1 MNLLHHLFINYL
13 GDKTMIEFTCKAKDL
28 VEKLETLAKA
38 KLFVSKNYY
47 NVNCRILKTQCE
59 LCVNMKA
66 HNNNHYKYSDY
77 YAYIDVDNCAG
88 QGQFGIPHAFDL
100 LPAFKTLDKNDVVTF
115 NYDKDT
121 LKIMCKDDVIY
132 NDWSSEPDDSYIKIL
147 DTFVCERMI
156 DVSSVFIDYISNL
169 LKVIP
174 PTKDLKDTHFNSI
187 VFDKHPLQSNSL
199 LLLRT
204 DSMRLMYYDF
214 SMETAWPFGRIVVPR
229 DAIAWLTK
237 LKKKR
242 SENVIVK
249 QHGYYISFEYDDYR
263 MICGITKEF
272 PPAVHDFIKLGVD
285 YFSGFATKALLQ
297 DIQYVT
303 MGNGDKP
310 VTIKAKQQQAE
321 IVSDDNLRKRR
332 MNCAIDSDKELDLT
346 VYASQL
352 TSLLNVCGSQVY
364 IYQLSGL
371 TNIYRI
377 TSPDKNFNYIIRGF
391 DTQK

>member
-1 MNLLHHLFINYL
+1 
-13 GDKTMIEFTCKAKDL
+13 MIEFTCKVNEL
-28 VEKLETLAKA
+28 LEKLEMLSKS
-38 KLFVSKNYY
+38 KLLTPKCYY
-47 NVNCRILKTQCE
+47 NVNCRVLKTQCE
-59 LCVNMKA
+59 LCVNVKA

-77 YAYIDVDNCAG
+77 YAYMDVENCAG
-88 QGQFGIPHAFDL
+88 QGMFGIPHAFDL

-115 NYDKDT
+115 KYDKDT
-121 LKIMCKDDVIY
+121 LKIMCNDDILY
-132 NDWSSEPDDSYIKIL
+132 NDWSSEPDDSYINIL
-147 DTFVCERMI
+147 NTFEFD
-156 DVSSVFIDYISNL
+156 DVVYLSSDFFDVVKNL

-174 PTKDLKDTHFNSI
+174 PTKDLKDTHFNS
-187 VFDKHPLQSNSL
+187 VVLNSHPLQSNSL
-199 LLLRT
+199 VILRT
-204 DSMRLMYYDF
+204 DSMRLMYYDL
-214 SMETAWPFGRIVVPR
+214 SMEIAWPFGRIVVPR

-242 SENVIVK
+242 SEQLIVK
-249 QHGYYISFEYDDYR
+249 QHGDYISFKYDTYR

-272 PPAVHDFIKLGVD
+272 PSAVHDFIKLGVD
-285 YFSGFATKALLQ
+285 YFSGFATKSLLQ
-297 DIQYVT
+297 DIQYAT
-303 MGNGDKP
+303 MGNGDRP

-352 TSLLNVCGSQVY
+352 TSLLDVCGSQVY

>member
-1 MNLLHHLFINYL
+1 
-13 GDKTMIEFTCKAKDL
+13 
-28 VEKLETLAKA
+28 
-38 KLFVSKNYY
+38 
-47 NVNCRILKTQCE
+47 
-59 LCVNMKA
+59 MKA

-77 YAYIDVDNCAG
+77 YAYIDVENCVG
-88 QGQFGIPHAFDL
+88 QGMFGIPHAFDL

-115 NYDKDT
+115 QYDKDT
-121 LKIMCKDDVIY
+121 LKIMCKDDILY

-156 DVSSVFIDYISNL
+156 DLSPVFIDYISNL

-174 PTKDLKDTHFNSI
+174 PTKDLKDTHFNS
-187 VFDKHPLQSNSL
+187 VVLNSHPLQSNSL
-199 LLLRT
+199 VILRT

-214 SMETAWPFGRIVVPR
+214 SMETAWSFGRIVVPR
-229 DAIAWLTK
+229 DAIVWLTK

-242 SENVIVK
+242 SENVIIK

-272 PPAVHDFIKLGVD
+272 PPAVHDFIKVGVD
-285 YFSGFATKALLQ
+285 YFSGFATKTLLEN
-297 DIQYVT
+297 IQYAT
-303 MGNGDKP
+303 MGNGDRP

-371 TNIYRI
+371 TNIYSI